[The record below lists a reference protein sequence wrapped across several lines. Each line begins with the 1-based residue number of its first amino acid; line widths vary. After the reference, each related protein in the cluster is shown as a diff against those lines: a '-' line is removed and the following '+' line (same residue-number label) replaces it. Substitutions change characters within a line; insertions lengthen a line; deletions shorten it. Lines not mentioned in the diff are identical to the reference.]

1 MISTNAQATRPK
13 HIGNLSLMK
22 RNFNGQS
29 IEEWKKYLTDVDPY
43 IIDKVV
49 SKIMDKS
56 IEMCITAPYLNYDTI
71 KIWAEDLIFNKT
83 FIGFYIENLVFDTV
97 SKKFGLKFHRQLTSN
112 DESQGIDGY
121 LNDKPF
127 NVKPCPGFK
136 AGNVTLCASLLP
148 KVDAAAPAIP
158 VTPKGLEG
166 GVVSRPKPK
175 SEPCTEVESYQTD
188 KFLPSGVV
196 SVKPP
201 VPLSPANTPCTE
213 VPALILSITY

>member
-127 NVKPCPGFK
+127 NVKPKTFK
-136 AGNVTLCASLLP
+136 NKKTPSN
-148 KVDAAAPAIP
+148 KVNCEIIYYN
-158 VTPKGLEG
+158 LE
-166 GVVSRPKPK
+166 
-175 SEPCTEVESYQTD
+175 
-188 KFLPSGVV
+188 
-196 SVKPP
+196 
-201 VPLSPANTPCTE
+201 NN
-213 VPALILSITY
+213 LIKIEYVNYDEI